1 MNVVIIVRLLLIILL
16 IVVVDLV
23 IKLNKFLS
31 VERRISRYS
40 VDSLMDNQGSIGD
53 KLKIRYERFILK
65 NRKKLKDN
73 KAVLSQASKYKK
85 YITIGDN
92 INIIDFIIIKLVV
105 GIIFVLLVVI
115 SFVINGHLVSFLG
128 MIISFIFGY
137 YIFDIYIYI
146 DTKHKKKRIKNDM
159 LRAVILL
166 NNAFKA
172 GKSIIQAVYI
182 ASQEL
187 PAPICYEFTKIYQD
201 LSFGISSDVA
211 FSRFANRVNLEEAR
225 YISSSLTILN
235 KTGGN
240 IVAVFSSIERT
251 LFDKKKLE
259 EDLKNSTQASN
270 MVVKFLILVPV
281 AFVIIIYL
289 LSPTYFD
296 PLFQSTLG
304 YVIIFMACISFI
316 IFVWLLNKVM
326 KVKV

>member
-1 MNVVIIVRLLLIILL
+1 MNIVIIVRLLLIILL

-40 VDSLMDNQGSIGD
+40 VDYLMDNQGSIGD

-137 YIFDIYIYI
+137 YIFDIYIYF

-270 MVVKFLILVPV
+270 MVVKFLILIPV

>member
-1 MNVVIIVRLLLIILL
+1 MRLLLIILL

-137 YIFDIYIYI
+137 YIFDIYIYF

-270 MVVKFLILVPV
+270 MVVKFLILIPV

>member
-115 SFVINGHLVSFLG
+115 SFVINGRLVSFLG

-137 YIFDIYIYI
+137 YIFDIYIYF

-211 FSRFANRVNLEEAR
+211 FSRFANRVNIEEAR

-270 MVVKFLILVPV
+270 MVVRFLILVPV

>member
-1 MNVVIIVRLLLIILL
+1 MNIVIIVRLLLIILL

-137 YIFDIYIYI
+137 YIFDIYIYF

-270 MVVKFLILVPV
+270 MVVKFLILIPV

-296 PLFQSTLG
+296 PLFHSTLG

>member
-1 MNVVIIVRLLLIILL
+1 MNIVIIVRLLLIILL
-16 IVVVDLV
+16 IVDLV

-137 YIFDIYIYI
+137 YIFDIYIYF

>member
-1 MNVVIIVRLLLIILL
+1 MNIVIIVRLLLIILL

-40 VDSLMDNQGSIGD
+40 VDSLMDTQGSIGD

-137 YIFDIYIYI
+137 YIFDIYIYF

-225 YISSSLTILN
+225 YIFSSLTILN

-270 MVVKFLILVPV
+270 MVVKFLILIPV

>member
-1 MNVVIIVRLLLIILL
+1 MNIVIIVRLLLIILL

-115 SFVINGHLVSFLG
+115 SFVINGRLVSFLG

-137 YIFDIYIYI
+137 YIFDIYIYF

-211 FSRFANRVNLEEAR
+211 FSRFANRVNIEEAR

>member
-1 MNVVIIVRLLLIILL
+1 MNIVIIVRLLLIILL

-115 SFVINGHLVSFLG
+115 SFVINGRLVSFLG

-137 YIFDIYIYI
+137 YIFDIYIYF

>member
-1 MNVVIIVRLLLIILL
+1 MNIVIIVRLLLIILL
-16 IVVVDLV
+16 IVVIDLV

-115 SFVINGHLVSFLG
+115 SFVINGRLVSFLG

-137 YIFDIYIYI
+137 YIFDIYIYF

>member
-92 INIIDFIIIKLVV
+92 INIIDFVIIKLVV

-115 SFVINGHLVSFLG
+115 SFAINGRLVSFLG

-137 YIFDIYIYI
+137 YIFDIYIYF

>member
-1 MNVVIIVRLLLIILL
+1 MNIVIIVRLLLIILL

-92 INIIDFIIIKLVV
+92 INIIFFIIIKLVV

-137 YIFDIYIYI
+137 YIFDIYIYF

>member
-1 MNVVIIVRLLLIILL
+1 MNIVIIVRLLLIILL
-16 IVVVDLV
+16 IVVIDLV

-115 SFVINGHLVSFLG
+115 SFVVNGRLVSFLG

-137 YIFDIYIYI
+137 YIFDIYIYF

-270 MVVKFLILVPV
+270 MVVKFLILIPV

>member
-115 SFVINGHLVSFLG
+115 SFVINGRLVSFLG

-137 YIFDIYIYI
+137 YIFDIYIYF

-211 FSRFANRVNLEEAR
+211 FSRFANRVNIEEAR

>member
-1 MNVVIIVRLLLIILL
+1 MNIVIIVRLLLIILL

-137 YIFDIYIYI
+137 YIFDIYIYF

-259 EDLKNSTQASN
+259 EDLKNSTQTSN